1 MYINVKKI
9 YRYFTLLVIGLSLVF
24 YGVINFVID
33 DHSMDQ
39 ISDAEVIQRAR
50 ELGMVG
56 INEVL
61 IEKLEDNE

>member
-9 YRYFTLLVIGLSLVF
+9 YRYFALLVIGLSFFF
-24 YGVINFVID
+24 YGVINIVIE

-39 ISDAEVIQRAR
+39 PSDAEIIQRAR

-56 INEVL
+56 INEIYL
-61 IEKLEDNE
+61 EKLEENE

>member
-9 YRYFTLLVIGLSLVF
+9 YRYFALLVIGLSLVF
-24 YGVINFVID
+24 YGVIDFVIE

-39 ISDAEVIQRAR
+39 ISDAEVIERAR

-61 IEKLEDNE
+61 LEKLDENE